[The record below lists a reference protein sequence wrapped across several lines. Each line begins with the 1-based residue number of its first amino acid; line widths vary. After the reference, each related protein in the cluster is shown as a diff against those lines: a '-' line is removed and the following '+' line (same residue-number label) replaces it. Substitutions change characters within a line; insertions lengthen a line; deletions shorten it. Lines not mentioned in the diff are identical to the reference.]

1 MRWRYR
7 IIKENDIVILYAY
20 SREDDE
26 NLDGIIRYDKKTGK
40 VSIVKT
46 CSNDEKYPEVSNR
59 AAIRHFYSVIR
70 GGFEPEVYICC
81 G

>member
-7 IIKENDIVILYAY
+7 IITENDKVFLYAY
-20 SREDDE
+20 SREEDV
-26 NLDGIIRYDKKTGK
+26 NLDGVIRYDKKSGDIS
-40 VSIVKT
+40 VVKT
-46 CSNDEKYPEVSNR
+46 CSNDVDYPEVSNR

-70 GGFEPEVYICC
+70 GGFKPEVYVCC